1 VLADFYTSA
10 PGLHSSENSS
20 LSLLLL
26 LLLLLL
32 GLLIGLLLLGLRAVL
47 LHPAG
52 LLGPHLLC
60 SPLLLGQLLQGASLQ
75 KLISQKQKNVKDFL
89 AVILKGLSAQTREDP
104 LVWSL
109 DRPGFDFLPL
119 LHV

>member
-20 LSLLLL
+20 LGLLLL
-26 LLLLLL
+26 LILLLI
-32 GLLIGLLLLGLRAVL
+32 GLLLGLLLLGLRAVL

-60 SPLLLGQLLQGASLQ
+60 SPLLLRQLLQGARLQ
-75 KLISQKQKNVKDFL
+75 NLISQKQETVKDIL
-89 AVILKGLSAQTREDP
+89 AGILKGLIRSA
-104 LVWSL
+104 
-109 DRPGFDFLPL
+109 
-119 LHV
+119 